1 MRRRDGPVIAT
12 SQCNDR
18 SRKAPGPREARGDLR
33 GAAGVERGA
42 GRELADGIKN
52 TTTSHPPPRCAINAS
67 FILPKDANAATICAL
82 KRDSSK
88 LQTAWIGAE
97 QE

>member
-42 GRELADGIKN
+42 GCARLLLLQLLLLQPLLLHRHR
-52 TTTSHPPPRCAINAS
+52 TPR
-67 FILPKDANAATICAL
+67 P
-82 KRDSSK
+82 R
-88 LQTAWIGAE
+88 
-97 QE
+97 